1 MKDEYARKLNLLK
14 EKVEA
19 KLKLKYMDAENE
31 MTQ

>member
-1 MKDEYARKLNLLK
+1 MKDEYARKLNMLK

-31 MTQ
+31 MM